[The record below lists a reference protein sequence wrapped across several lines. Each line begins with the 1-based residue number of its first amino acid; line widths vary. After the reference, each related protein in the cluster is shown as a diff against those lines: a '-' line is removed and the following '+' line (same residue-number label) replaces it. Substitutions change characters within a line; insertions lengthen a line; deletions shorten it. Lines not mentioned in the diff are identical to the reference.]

1 MKTPLVLFIAVC
13 SQTLGDVCLTRGMK
27 AIGEVDTLNLA
38 ILFQTGIEV
47 FTTPY
52 IWLGIFL
59 LIIFFGLYL
68 SALSWSDLSYVL
80 PVTAFGY
87 VMNALMSWLL
97 LGEHISPV
105 RWFGT
110 LMICVGVA
118 VVSRTEEKDE
128 G

>member
-1 MKTPLVLFIAVC
+1 MKIPVILFIAIC
-13 SQTLGDVCLTRGMK
+13 SQSLGEVYLTRGMK

-38 ILFQTGIEV
+38 ILLQTGIEV
-47 FTTPY
+47 FSTPY

-59 LIIFFGLYL
+59 LLIFFGLFL
-68 SALSWSDLSYVL
+68 SALSWADLSYVL
-80 PVTAFGY
+80 PMTAFYY
-87 VMNALMSWLL
+87 VINALLSWQL

-110 LMICVGVA
+110 MMICVGVA
-118 VVSRTEEKDE
+118 VVSRTEAKDE

>member
-1 MKTPLVLFIAVC
+1 MKTPVVLFIAIC
-13 SQTLGDVCLTRGMK
+13 SQSLGDVCLTRGMK
-27 AIGEVDTLNLA
+27 SIGEIDTLDLTL
-38 ILFQTGIEV
+38 LFHTGIEV
-47 FTTPY
+47 FSTPY
-52 IWLGIFL
+52 IWFGIIL
-59 LIIFFGLYL
+59 LLIFFGLYL
-68 SALSWSDLSYVL
+68 CALSWSDLSYVL

-97 LGEHISPV
+97 LGEHVSPM

-118 VVSRTEEKDE
+118 IVSRTEEK

>member
-1 MKTPLVLFIAVC
+1 MKIPLILFIAIF
-13 SQTLGDVCLTRGMK
+13 SQSLGDVCLTRGMK
-27 AIGEVDTLNLA
+27 DIGEVDTLNLA
-38 ILFQTGIEV
+38 ILLQTGIEV
-47 FTTPY
+47 FSTPY
-52 IWLGIFL
+52 IWLGILL

-68 SALSWSDLSYVL
+68 SVLSWADLSYVI

-87 VMNALMSWLL
+87 VMNALLSWQL

-128 G
+128 